1 MIMNGH
7 RSSMTTSVYM
17 YESDQMQSTEM
28 RLQQSLSIID
38 NKYQQKC
45 ADIID
50 EFNVK
55 IAIER
60 DRIENLIEKNKILT
74 DYIKLPWY
82 KKIFKTFNK
91 YEHER
96 NKV

>member
-1 MIMNGH
+1 MNGH

-45 ADIID
+45 TDIIN
-50 EFNVK
+50 EFNVT

-60 DRIENLIEKNKILT
+60 DRIEKLIEKNKILT
-74 DYIKLPWY
+74 DYINLPWY

-91 YEHER
+91 YEHEQR
-96 NKV
+96 KV

>member
-1 MIMNGH
+1 MDGH

-28 RLQQSLSIID
+28 RLQQMLNMVD
-38 NKYQQKC
+38 NKYNQKC
-45 ADIID
+45 TDIVN
-50 EFNVK
+50 EFNVT

-60 DRIENLIEKNKILT
+60 DRIEKIIERNKLLI
-74 DYIKLPWY
+74 DYINLPWY
-82 KKIFKTFNK
+82 KRIFKSFNK
-91 YEHER
+91 YEYER

>member
-1 MIMNGH
+1 MNGH

-17 YESDQMQSTEM
+17 YESDQIQSAEM

-45 ADIID
+45 TDIID

-55 IAIER
+55 ITIER
-60 DRIENLIEKNKILT
+60 DKIENLIEKNKILT
-74 DYIKLPWY
+74 DYIKLHWY

-91 YEHER
+91 YEYER